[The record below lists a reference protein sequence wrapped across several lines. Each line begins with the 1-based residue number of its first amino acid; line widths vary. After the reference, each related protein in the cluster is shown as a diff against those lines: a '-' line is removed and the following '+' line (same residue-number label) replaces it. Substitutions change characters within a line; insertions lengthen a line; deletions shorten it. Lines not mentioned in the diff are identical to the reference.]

1 MNRSCAGTHK
11 HGSYSEDLSRPLP
24 GTIVG
29 LAESTGLHLKVTK
42 HNSLQTLYNQ
52 VCPVLIGPPLRG
64 WDTKAC
70 AHSPCACSSLNAAVL
85 SSRTSDHRP
94 RALQSERQRVP
105 REVSG
110 GGGPPHGTQTL
121 REGYSYNVFTEEGTG
136 VPMCMREA
144 NLPVAP
150 WMKSPASPA
159 PDLQDLC
166 ALNKQKRLSALRQ
179 HHARC
184 G

>member
-1 MNRSCAGTHK
+1 MNRSTRWRTQK
-11 HGSYSEDLSRPLP
+11 HGLYSEDLSRPLP
-24 GTIVG
+24 GTIVA
-29 LAESTGLHLKVTK
+29 LAESTGLHPKVTK

-70 AHSPCACSSLNAAVL
+70 AHSPCAYSSLNAVVL

-105 REVSG
+105 KEVWRRWA
-110 GGGPPHGTQTL
+110 PTL
-121 REGYSYNVFTEEGTG
+121 H
-136 VPMCMREA
+136 
-144 NLPVAP
+144 
-150 WMKSPASPA
+150 
-159 PDLQDLC
+159 PDLEGGLCVQCIHTGGHWRPHLC
-166 ALNKQKRLSALRQ
+166 AGSKPPSSSQKKSHL
-179 HHARC
+179 H